1 MKKRIIQFIVLF
13 VIISNIQAQRLDITI
28 DSLRFRFQNE
38 KPYDVYDYYRK
49 GTSEFSKDNYKS
61 LYYDTEMKNY
71 FLKWLNQ
78 DQIIDYER
86 DRHKKYLNGFDEESK
101 TSFIESYISRV
112 FKLNPDS
119 IKADTNLWKL
129 YADSAISSHA
139 EKQKMRLLQKKEE
152 SKRDVL
158 PDYLVMNCHA
168 KIAYPEA
175 YKIIKDWWYQYDKP
189 TATDYGY
196 FDDLFISLLLMND
209 PEAQSEFDKIVKRYV
224 QTNGTAYKEDYGL
237 GFIRSLRA
245 VKNAY
250 GLRKMIELLP
260 VRVEVIGLSS
270 MEGTSYDPL
279 DYRMYGLLN
288 YVFMSHGINTLG
300 LFDDLDTMRKNSEEI
315 VRLANQLIKEL
326 EEDEKYWMENMP
338 FDYVPDIK

>member
-71 FLKWLNQ
+71 LLKWLNQ

-119 IKADTNLWKL
+119 IKADTNLL
-129 YADSAISSHA
+129 
-139 EKQKMRLLQKKEE
+139 
-152 SKRDVL
+152 
-158 PDYLVMNCHA
+158 
-168 KIAYPEA
+168 
-175 YKIIKDWWYQYDKP
+175 
-189 TATDYGY
+189 
-196 FDDLFISLLLMND
+196 
-209 PEAQSEFDKIVKRYV
+209 
-224 QTNGTAYKEDYGL
+224 
-237 GFIRSLRA
+237 
-245 VKNAY
+245 
-250 GLRKMIELLP
+250 
-260 VRVEVIGLSS
+260 
-270 MEGTSYDPL
+270 
-279 DYRMYGLLN
+279 
-288 YVFMSHGINTLG
+288 
-300 LFDDLDTMRKNSEEI
+300 
-315 VRLANQLIKEL
+315 
-326 EEDEKYWMENMP
+326 
-338 FDYVPDIK
+338 